1 MFGMLL
7 YPFKYLCIKWE
18 TKDGKTN
25 EKLWIDIFLPVI
37 GATAVFLILYFL
49 NADKFPS
56 FFKTSGFDV
65 VISFLQTLPG
75 FYLAALAVIA
85 SFNNDFLDD
94 LTYGEGPI
102 DSNNEEMS
110 RRRFLTNCIAY
121 LAILSMVLVGI
132 SSVIKYVDSI
142 NILLS
147 LDSYKILVS
156 FATAG
161 YVFLLLQLF
170 FITLLVLYYLGDR
183 LHRAK

>member
-1 MFGMLL
+1 MLGMLI
-7 YPFKYLCIKWE
+7 YPFRYLFIKWE
-18 TKDGKTN
+18 SKDSSSN
-25 EKLWIDIFLPVI
+25 DKLWIDLFLPLL
-37 GATAVFLILYFL
+37 GAFISFLILHFTSL
-49 NADKFPS
+49 NKVTS
-56 FFKTSGFDV
+56 FFQTTAFDV
-65 VISFLQTLPG
+65 LISFLQTLPG

-121 LAILSMVLVGI
+121 LSVLSMILIGI
-132 SSVIKYVDSI
+132 SSLIKYVDSI
-142 NILLS
+142 NILIK
-147 LDSYKILVS
+147 LDQYKTIIS
-156 FATAG
+156 IGSAG

>member
-1 MFGMLL
+1 MLGMLI
-7 YPFKYLCIKWE
+7 YPFRYLFIKWE
-18 TKDGKTN
+18 SKDNSSNDKF
-25 EKLWIDIFLPVI
+25 WIDIFLPLI
-37 GATAVFLILYFL
+37 GAIFSFLILLFID
-49 NADKFPS
+49 NRSIPS
-56 FFKTSGFDV
+56 FFQTNAFDV
-65 VISFLQTLPG
+65 LISFLQTLPG

-121 LAILSMVLVGI
+121 LAVLSMVLIGI
-132 SSVIKYVDSI
+132 SSLIKYIDAINVLLKIDNYQMIISI
-142 NILLS
+142 G
-147 LDSYKILVS
+147 
-156 FATAG
+156 TAS

>member
-1 MFGMLL
+1 VLGMLI
-7 YPFKYLCIKWE
+7 YPFKYLFIKWE
-18 TKDGKTN
+18 TKDKN
-25 EKLWIDIFLPVI
+25 SNDKLWIDIFLPFI
-37 GATAVFLILYFL
+37 GALLSLLLLLCIDVKKI
-49 NADKFPS
+49 PS
-56 FFKTSGFDV
+56 FFQTNAFDV
-65 VISFLQTLPG
+65 LVSFLYTLPG

-85 SFNNDFLDD
+85 SFNNDLLDD

-121 LAILSMVLVGI
+121 LAVLSMILIGM
-132 SSVIKYVDSI
+132 SSLIKYIDAL
-142 NILLS
+142 NILLK
-147 LDSYKILVS
+147 LKSYDYIIA
-156 FATAG
+156 FGTAS